1 MEQLIDETIENAN
14 QYFVGLG
21 FKEDQVGALIESGK
35 RDLTEEVNKLSKLL
49 EEKHINI
56 DTINLSLHALKGLFL
71 MMGNIRIANKL
82 NELRQENELQS
93 NIIEIQKVLG
103 I

>member
-1 MEQLIDETIENAN
+1 MEKLIEDTIENAN

-21 FKEDQVGALIESGK
+21 FQKEQVEALLESGK
-35 RDLTEEVNKLSKLL
+35 RDLSEEVHKLSKLL
-49 EEKHINI
+49 GEEPINI

-71 MMGNIRIANKL
+71 MMGNTKIADKL
-82 NELRQENELQS
+82 NELRQENQNHN
-93 NIIEIQKVLG
+93 NIIEIKQVLN